1 MLKRNSKKGFT
12 LVELIV
18 VIAIMAV
25 LSGTVAGVTVSVLSK
40 AKNDS
45 AAAEANGILT
55 NFQNYLSQ
63 YRVDGYVITDVETGK
78 TAIQEFS
85 EQAKTD
91 NNKAILFE
99 SGNFKAGEHKYVYQ
113 VTEVKTGDT
122 VTGIKFTL
130 SCNKIGTRGK
140 EPTASWTY
148 VIVNE

>member
-1 MLKRNSKKGFT
+1 MLKRKSKKGFT

-18 VIAIMAV
+18 TIAILAV
-25 LSGTVAGVTVSVLSK
+25 LSGTVAGITVSSLNK

-45 AAAEANGILT
+45 AASEANGILT
-55 NFQNYLSQ
+55 NFQNYLAQ
-63 YRVDGYVITDVETGK
+63 YKVDGFVITDVETGK

-91 NNKAILFE
+91 NNKDILFDT
-99 SGNFKAGEHKYVYQ
+99 GNFKAGEHKYVYQ

-130 SCNKIGTRGK
+130 SCNKVGTRGK

>member
-1 MLKRNSKKGFT
+1 MLKRKSKKGFT

-18 VIAIMAV
+18 TIAILAV
-25 LSGTVAGVTVSVLSK
+25 LSGTVAGITVSSLNK

-45 AAAEANGILT
+45 SASEAKGILD
-55 NFQNYLSQ
+55 NFQRFLAQ
-63 YRVDGYVITDVETGK
+63 YSVDGFVITDVETGK

-91 NNKAILFE
+91 NNTDILFE
-99 SGNFKAGEHKYVYQ
+99 TGNFKAGEHKYVYQ

-130 SCNKIGTRGK
+130 YCNKVGSRGK

>member
-1 MLKRNSKKGFT
+1 MLKRKSKKGFT

-18 VIAIMAV
+18 TIAILAV
-25 LSGTVAGVTVSVLSK
+25 LSGTVAGITVSSLNK

-45 AAAEANGILT
+45 SASEAKGILD
-55 NFQNYLSQ
+55 NFQRFLAQ
-63 YRVDGYVITDVETGK
+63 YSVDGFVITDVETGK
-78 TAIQEFS
+78 AAIQEFS

-91 NNKAILFE
+91 NNTDILFE
-99 SGNFKAGEHKYVYQ
+99 TGNFKAGEHKYVYQ
-113 VTEVKTGDT
+113 VTEEKTGDT

-130 SCNKIGTRGK
+130 SCNKVGSRGK

>member
-1 MLKRNSKKGFT
+1 MLKRKSKKGFT

-18 VIAIMAV
+18 TIAILAV
-25 LSGTVAGVTVSVLSK
+25 LSGTVAGITVSSLNK

-45 AAAEANGILT
+45 SASEAKGILD
-55 NFQNYLSQ
+55 NFQRFLAQ
-63 YRVDGYVITDVETGK
+63 YSVDGFVITDVETGK
-78 TAIQEFS
+78 AAIQEFS

-91 NNKAILFE
+91 NNTDILFE
-99 SGNFKAGEHKYVYQ
+99 TGNFKAGEHKYVYQ

-130 SCNKIGTRGK
+130 YCNKVGSRGK

>member
-1 MLKRNSKKGFT
+1 MLKRKSKKGFT

-18 VIAIMAV
+18 TIAILAV
-25 LSGTVAGVTVSVLSK
+25 LSGTVAGITVSSLNK

-45 AAAEANGILT
+45 AASEAKGVLD
-55 NFQNYLSQ
+55 NFQRFLAQ
-63 YRVDGYVITDVETGK
+63 YSVDGFVITDVETGT

-122 VTGIKFTL
+122 VTSIKFTL
-130 SCNKIGTRGK
+130 SCNKVGTRGK

>member
-1 MLKRNSKKGFT
+1 MLKRKSKKGFT

-18 VIAIMAV
+18 TIAILAV
-25 LSGTVAGVTVSVLSK
+25 LSGTVAGITVSSLNN

-45 AAAEANGILT
+45 AASEAKGILD
-55 NFQNYLSQ
+55 NFQRFLAQ
-63 YRVDGYVITDVETGK
+63 YSVDGFVITDVETGK
-78 TAIQEFS
+78 TAIQEYS

-113 VTEVKTGDT
+113 VTEVKTGET

-130 SCNKIGTRGK
+130 SCNKVGTRGK

>member
-1 MLKRNSKKGFT
+1 MLKRKSKKGFT

-18 VIAIMAV
+18 TIAILAV
-25 LSGTVAGVTVSVLSK
+25 LSGTVAGITVSSLNK

-45 AAAEANGILT
+45 AASEAKGILD
-55 NFQNYLSQ
+55 NFQRFLAQ
-63 YRVDGYVITDVETGK
+63 YSVDGFVITNVATGT

-85 EQAKTD
+85 EQVKKD
-91 NNKAILFE
+91 NNKDILFE
-99 SGNFKAGEHKYVYQ
+99 TGNFKAGEHKYVYQ

-130 SCNKIGTRGK
+130 SCNKVGTRGK